1 MKKYIAFLLCLIMI
15 LSLISCNFNDDKDD
29 LSSNENGGVSD
40 VNDGNTNDDNV
51 NPSISEA
58 EKAMQMYEA
67 AIKGEIYVVDEQ
79 LGEISLKDC
88 RFLTNNGTVG
98 ECEILNKAI
107 LDMDGDG
114 INEYVIQSG
123 DEADHIVLRYYEGKI
138 YSSSFGITEF
148 RHLNTNGTYFW
159 SFRENNWVCGLNRL
173 VFNGSLISIEKMYEV
188 NLDYDNTYY
197 IEGKQVTYEE
207 FRDQYDYYKYYSTDC
222 IVRKSFSPLE
232 IDCPYPISSERALEI
247 ASGYWGVSDWDYD
260 RAMGTTTAE
269 RIVLSSKPSDENRYY
284 RIIWKWEDYWHAYP
298 CWEGQ
303 TPITT
308 YIRKEVMVDA
318 FTGECR
324 EHTEPMPDGKG

>member
-1 MKKYIAFLLCLIMI
+1 MKKIVSVLLCSLML
-15 LSLISCNFNDDKDD
+15 LSLFSCEITEGENDLNTPTQTDSQPSKETDD
-29 LSSNENGGVSD
+29 NEE
-40 VNDGNTNDDNV
+40 NDGIV
-51 NPSISEA
+51 LSEA
-58 EKAMQMYEA
+58 ERAMEMYKA

-79 LGEISLKDC
+79 FGEISLKDC
-88 RFLTNNGTVG
+88 RFLTNNVTVG
-98 ECEILNKAI
+98 ECEILNNAI

-138 YSSSFGITEF
+138 YSYSFGITEF
-148 RHLNTNGTYFW
+148 RHLNTNGTFFW
-159 SFRENNWVCGLNRL
+159 SFGENNMVCGLNRL
-173 VFNGSLISIEKMYEV
+173 VFNGSSISIEKMYEV
-188 NLDYDNTYY
+188 NIDYDNTYY

-207 FRDQYDYYKYYSTDC
+207 LRDQYDYYKDC

-260 RAMGTTTAE
+260 CAMGTTIAD
-269 RIVLSSKPSDENRYY
+269 RIVLSSKPNDENGYY
-284 RIIWKWEDYWHAYP
+284 RIIWKLEYYWHAYP

-303 TPITT
+303 TPSATATHI
-308 YIRKEVMVDA
+308 YKEVTVDA

-324 EHTEPMPDGKG
+324 QYTEYLPDGKG

>member
-1 MKKYIAFLLCLIMI
+1 MGECREYTDAEIAM
-15 LSLISCNFNDDKDD
+15 
-29 LSSNENGGVSD
+29 E
-40 VNDGNTNDDNV
+40 
-51 NPSISEA
+51 
-58 EKAMQMYEA
+58 MYEA
-67 AIKGEIYVVDEQ
+67 AIKGEIHVVDEQ

-88 RFLTNNGTVG
+88 RFLTNNVTVG

-138 YSSSFGITEF
+138 YSYSFGITEF

-159 SFRENNWVCGLNRL
+159 SFRENNWACGLNRL

-207 FRDQYDYYKYYSTDC
+207 FRDQYDYYKYYNMDC

-232 IDCPYPISSERALEI
+232 IDCSYPISSERALEI

-260 RAMGTTTAE
+260 CAMGTTIAD
-269 RIVLSSKPSDENRYY
+269 RIVLSSKPSDENGYY
-284 RIIWKWEDYWHAYP
+284 RIIWKLEDYWHAFP

-303 TPITT
+303 TPVNTRI
-308 YIRKEVMVDA
+308 YKEVMVDA
-318 FTGECR
+318 FTGECC
-324 EHTEPMPDGKG
+324 EYIEPMPDGKG